1 MGVMAQPGN
10 VTSKRAVSF
19 VRLRIAIAA
28 SNRKSVRMSDIT
40 PKIGDVYVLT
50 LNIADED
57 DGMYT
62 GYIPEINH
70 TVYLSETELE
80 ELEKQ

>member
-1 MGVMAQPGN
+1 
-10 VTSKRAVSF
+10 
-19 VRLRIAIAA
+19 
-28 SNRKSVRMSDIT
+28 MSDIT

-50 LNIADED
+50 LNIVDED